1 MVKRRYLL
9 DTNILSEPMR
19 PEPNLSVMR
28 KIEQHRHEI
37 ATASVVWHEL
47 RFGCCRLPSSVK
59 RRKIEE
65 YLSKVV
71 LPHLPILP
79 YDQAAADWH
88 AEERAR
94 LAEIGLVPPFAD
106 GQIAAVAKVHDLI
119 LVTANETDFER
130 FSGIVI
136 ENWFR
141 KE

>member
-9 DTNILSEPMR
+9 DTNVLSEPMR
-19 PEPNLSVMR
+19 PNPNLSVM
-28 KIEQHRHEI
+28 KKLELHRHEV
-37 ATASVVWHEL
+37 ATAAVVWHEL
-47 RFGCCRLPSSVK
+47 RFGCRRLPPSAK
-59 RRKIEE
+59 RRRIEE

-71 LPHLPILP
+71 LPHLPLLP

-106 GQIAAVAKVHDLI
+106 GQIAAIAKVHDLI
-119 LVTANETDFER
+119 LVTANIADFER

-136 ENWFR
+136 ENWF
-141 KE
+141 KQE